1 MNSEKIGKDQKG
13 KMLEFPDYIQE
24 KWFDACCENI
34 QLWYAMGNSV
44 CEHARDAEQLSNAH
58 GIINR
63 GMQES

>member
-1 MNSEKIGKDQKG
+1 
-13 KMLEFPDYIQE
+13 MLEFPDYIQE